1 MKRKIHSTIALLL
14 AACLIAACAADTPGE
29 EQKEGREAAASE
41 EAGKEGEASPEGKEN
56 RQEDS
61 RQEPEVFSRVQE
73 GKRPQLMEGIPA
85 AEVMATPSTVP
96 YEIAPDLSNVENLEQ
111 FYLEDQMKE
120 KLAENGFAV
129 YGSAGREFYEI
140 YEMNRYSMIPNFVT
154 VDSLM
159 HTYHLYFAYLLKGI
173 EKEQLSDR
181 LGQLS
186 EQMLA
191 DSTKQYELLKGSEWE
206 SAARRNVA
214 FFTVGASLLDETVTP
229 ADYVAD
235 MVREELDK
243 IRKAD
248 GIYLC
253 AITEDEEDYSQY
265 APRGYYAG
273 DPALER
279 YFKAM
284 MWYGRI
290 HFKQEEEEMDRS
302 ALLMT
307 MALTEDAQAY
317 ELWESIYAVTSFFAG
332 ASDDLGVCEYAQAAR
347 EAYGEDLTIDKL
359 TAGEDAFMR
368 FHEFT
373 GVLPAPQI
381 NSIPIFMGENN
392 VIRGFRFMGQ
402 RFTIDASVM
411 QKLIYSQVEENSEGM
426 KRMLPDTL
434 DVPAALGSDTALR
447 ILQEAGETEYAG
459 YMENMETMRAQFAGE
474 NTDLWSASLSAGW
487 LYTLRPLLMEKGEG
501 YPVFMQSEAWMKKD
515 LECFAGSF
523 AELKHDTVLY
533 SKQVIAEM
541 GGGYEEEIDD
551 RGYVEP
557 EPIVYA
563 RFVTLADQTA
573 QGLKRYGMLDAADEE
588 NLSRLSQM
596 AGQFLTISQKEL
608 QDEVL
613 TDEEY
618 EFIRDYGGNLEHFWY
633 ETIKDTVD
641 EGGSEPAPA
650 ALVVDI
656 ATDPNGEVLEIAT
669 GDPSRICVVV
679 KVDGKIKIASGS
691 VYSFYQFPWPLED
704 RLTDNRW
711 HQMLG
716 IEPDETGEYHYDLE
730 ILQPA
735 WTESYRYRYEWD

>member
-1 MKRKIHSTIALLL
+1 MKRKMRSAAALLL
-14 AACLIAACAADTPGE
+14 AVSLLCACAADVSRE
-29 EQKEGREAAASE
+29 EQPEEKETVVSENEKVTPAEE
-41 EAGKEGEASPEGKEN
+41 EAPV
-56 RQEDS
+56 QEDPA
-61 RQEPEVFSRVQE
+61 PETDMVSE
-73 GKRPQLMEGIPA
+73 GQAGDRPQLLDGLLA
-85 AEVMATPSTVP
+85 ADVMVTPNVAP
-96 YEIAPDLSNVENLEQ
+96 YEIAADLSNVENLEK
-111 FYLEDQMKE
+111 FYLEDQTKE
-120 KLAENGFAV
+120 KLADNGFAV
-129 YGSAGREFYEI
+129 DGSAGWEFYEI
-140 YEMNRYSMIPNFVT
+140 YETNRYGLIPNFVT

-159 HTYHLYFAYLLKGI
+159 HTYHLYFAYLLKGL
-173 EKEQLSDR
+173 EKEQLSDK

-186 EQMLA
+186 GQMLT
-191 DSTKQYELLKGSEWE
+191 DSMEQYERLKGSEWE
-206 SAARRNVA
+206 QAARRNVA
-214 FFTVGASLLDETVTP
+214 FFTVGASLLDDTVTP
-229 ADYVAD
+229 PDYVAD

-248 GIYLC
+248 GIYRC
-253 AITEDEEDYSQY
+253 AVTEDEEDYSQY
-265 APRGYYAG
+265 IPRGYYAG

-290 HFKQEEEEMDRS
+290 HFRQEEEEMDRS

-307 MALTEDAQAY
+307 MALTEDTQAY

-332 ASDDLGVCEYAQAAR
+332 ASDDMGVCEYASAAR
-347 EAYGEDLTIDKL
+347 EAYGENLRLDSLTS
-359 TAGEDAFMR
+359 GEDSFAR
-368 FHEFT
+368 FHEMT
-373 GVLPAPQI
+373 GTLPAPQI

-402 RFTIDASVM
+402 RFSIDASVM
-411 QKLIYSQVEENSEGM
+411 QKLIYSNVKENSEGM
-426 KRMLPDTL
+426 RRMLPDTL
-434 DVPAALGSDTALR
+434 DVPAALGSDTALQ

-459 YMENMETMRAQFAGE
+459 YMENMETMRTQFAGE

-487 LYTLRPLLMEKGEG
+487 LYTLTPLLLEKKEG
-501 YPVFMQSEAWMKKD
+501 YPVFMQSEAWAKKD

-541 GGGYEEEIDD
+541 GGGYDEEIDD

-557 EPIVYA
+557 EPLVYA
-563 RFVTLADQTA
+563 RFAALADQTA
-573 QGLKRYGMLDAADEE
+573 QGLKRYGLLETADEE

-596 AGQFLTISQKEL
+596 AGQLLTISQKEL
-608 QDEVL
+608 RDEVL

-618 EFIRDYGGNLEHFWY
+618 EFIRIYGGNLEHFWY
-633 ETIKDTVD
+633 ETVKDTAD
-641 EGGSEPAPA
+641 AGGAVPAPA

-669 GDPSRICVVV
+669 GNPSRICVVV
-679 KVDGKIKIASGS
+679 KVDGKVKLASGS

-704 RLTDNRW
+704 RLTDNKW

-716 IEPDETGEYHYDLE
+716 VEPDDTGEYHYDLE

-735 WTESYRYRYEWD
+735 WTESYRYQYESD